1 MNLLFIGGSGNL
13 STACAALLHQN
24 GHKIYILSRGQT
36 PIPSAYTGLIANRQ
50 DRQTMV
56 RLLQGIQLDVVL
68 NFLGYTVADVE
79 IDYSLFNGKI
89 KQYIFI
95 SSATVYAKPHR
106 TLPITEQYP
115 LGNPFSEYAQNKQAC
130 EEWLLSR
137 FRQDQFPVTVIRPS
151 HTYSCRWI
159 PNIVNSTGYT
169 LLYRLERNLPVF
181 IHNDGQSL
189 WTLTAADDFAVGV
202 AGLVGLEQAIGETVH
217 ITSDQ
222 VLTWNQIY
230 EEICRA
236 GHITRPTIMHIP
248 IEFICQ
254 ASPEMSAKLIGD
266 KAEPGV
272 FDNAKIKKL
281 VADYD
286 CRKTF
291 RQGIAEAAAWFRQD
305 PRRMQP
311 DSGANALFD
320 KVTQLWMERK

>member
-1 MNLLFIGGSGNL
+1 MNILFIGGSGNL
-13 STACAALLHQN
+13 STACASLLQQK
-24 GHKIYILSRGQT
+24 GHKIFVLSRGQT
-36 PIPSAYTGLIANRQ
+36 PLPAAYTGLIANRQ
-50 DRQTMV
+50 DPQTME

-79 IDYSLFNGKI
+79 IDYRLLKGKI

-130 EEWLLSR
+130 EEWLMER
-137 FRQDQFPVTVIRPS
+137 FRQEGFPVTIVRPS
-151 HTYSCRWI
+151 HTYSSRWI

-169 LLYRLERNLPVF
+169 FLHRLEHNLPVF

-202 AGLVGLEQAIGETVH
+202 AGLTGLEAALGEAVH

-236 GHITRPTIMHIP
+236 GRITRPNIQHVP
-248 IEFICQ
+248 LEFICQ
-254 ASPEMSAKLIGD
+254 TSPEMSAKLIGD

-281 VADYD
+281 VPDFD
-286 CRKTF
+286 CRKNF
-291 RQGIAEAAAWFRQD
+291 RQGIGESIAWFHQD
-305 PRRMQP
+305 PGRMQP
-311 DSGANALFD
+311 DSAVMAIFD
-320 KVTQLWMERK
+320 KVARAWQ